1 MLKSSSRENFLQ
13 CPCKPILNSYKALE
27 MGFEVISGTPF
38 EKKQA
43 VTNCCSQSRLASV
56 PLYKVQIS

>member
-1 MLKSSSRENFLQ
+1 MLQSSSREHFLQ
-13 CPCKPILNSYKALE
+13 CHCKPILNSYKALE
-27 MGFEVISGTPF
+27 MCFEVISGTPL

-56 PLYKVQIS
+56 SPYKA